1 MVELLLETGK
11 ADVDWKDKGGWTPL
25 SWAVEIRHE
34 AVVELLLRAGA
45 KVHFEY
51 NVYVSTPTLS

>member
-1 MVELLLETGK
+1 M
-11 ADVDWKDKGGWTPL
+11 GWTPL
-25 SWAVEIRHE
+25 SWAVEKGHE
-34 AVVELLLRAGA
+34 AVVELLLKAGA